1 MARFSKAAAAAT
13 GLVLAALMLSGCA
26 ALRELAAQA
35 PVSVPQPS
43 ASAAAE
49 PLEKVYTGGSRPDG
63 LSDQEWQKKAQRRIS
78 AAAAIDRILVYSVS
92 ADGTTDNL
100 TVVVKGDPADAQLL
114 ADIERRVIPVALRW
128 APQVTLRVDP
138 SVCGV
143 VSEFKDSKI
152 CDKLA
157 SR

>member
-1 MARFSKAAAAAT
+1 MARFSKVAVAAT

-26 ALRELAAQA
+26 AVRELIAGA
-35 PVSVPQPS
+35 PISVPQPS
-43 ASAAAE
+43 VPAAAE
-49 PLEKVYTGGSRPDG
+49 PLEKVYTGGSRAAG
-63 LSDQEWQKKAQRRIS
+63 LSDQEWQKKAQRRIF

-100 TVVVKGDPADAQLL
+100 TVVVKGDPADANLL
-114 ADIERRVIPVALRW
+114 AEIERGVIPVALRW

-143 VSEFKDSKI
+143 VSEFRDSKI
-152 CDKLA
+152 CNKLA
-157 SR
+157 NR